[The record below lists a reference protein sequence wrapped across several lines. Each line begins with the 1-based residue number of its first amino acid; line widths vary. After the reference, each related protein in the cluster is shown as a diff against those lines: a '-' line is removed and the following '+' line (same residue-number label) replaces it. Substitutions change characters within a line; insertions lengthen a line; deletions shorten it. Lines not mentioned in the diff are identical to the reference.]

1 VEVLLD
7 YVSELNW
14 LAVVV
19 ATLVSFGVGA
29 TWYSQSL
36 FGKAWMK
43 SIGLKESDTKKANMA
58 RPIILTLVGTFVAAV
73 AMGVLVQVLALTSVW
88 QGATFGI
95 MIAVAF
101 LATNKVMQAQFEL
114 RPLSY
119 NVITSAADVV
129 TLGLMGAILA
139 VWR

>member
-1 VEVLLD
+1 MEVLLD
-7 YVSELNW
+7 HISTLNW

-19 ATLVSFGVGA
+19 ATLLAFAVGA
-29 TWYSQSL
+29 VWYTPAL

-58 RPIILTLVGTFVAAV
+58 KAIILTLVGTFVTAV
-73 AMGVLVQVLALTSVW
+73 AIGVLVQVLALNTVW

-139 VWR
+139 VWS

>member
-1 VEVLLD
+1 MEVLLD

-14 LAVVV
+14 LAVVAV
-19 ATLVSFGVGA
+19 TLLAYGVGA
-29 TWYSQSL
+29 VWYTPAL

-43 SIGLKESDTKKANMA
+43 SIGLKESDGKKANMTKA
-58 RPIILTLVGTFVAAV
+58 ILLTLVGTFVTAS
-73 AMGVLVQVLALTSVW
+73 AMGVLVQVLDLTSLW

-95 MIAVAF
+95 LVAVAF

-139 VWR
+139 VWS

>member
-1 VEVLLD
+1 MEVLLD

-14 LAVVV
+14 LAVVAV
-19 ATLVSFGVGA
+19 TLLAFGVGA
-29 TWYSQSL
+29 VWYTPAI

-43 SIGLKESDTKKANMA
+43 SIGLKESDAKKANMTKA
-58 RPIILTLVGTFVAAV
+58 ILLTLVGTFVTAS
-73 AMGVLVQVLALTSVW
+73 AMGVLVQVLDLTSLW

-95 MIAVAF
+95 LVAVAF

-139 VWR
+139 VWS